1 MTINLSDTG
10 NKTHVPFMGRKIAFP
25 QWIIL
30 SSILLICGAGW
41 IWYSRP
47 IATEPHGGQLVMPH
61 AGFQAPDF
69 ELQTL
74 DGKTIKLSDLRGQAV
89 IINIWATWCPP
100 CRAEMP
106 ALQKV
111 YEEHR
116 ETVEILAINATYQD
130 SLDTVQ
136 EFARANNLS
145 LPILLDENGIV
156 AESYQ
161 LRSLPT
167 SFFIDPDG
175 IIQEVVIGGPM
186 SEALLQIRAEQ
197 LTSN

>member
-1 MTINLSDTG
+1 M
-10 NKTHVPFMGRKIAFP
+10 VRKITFP

-30 SSILLICGAGW
+30 SSVLLICGAGW

-47 IATEPHGGQLVMPH
+47 IATDPLGGQIAMPH

-74 DGKTIKLSDLRGQAV
+74 DGKTVKLSDLRGQAV

-116 ETVEILAINATYQD
+116 EKVEILAINATNQD

-136 EFARANNLS
+136 EFAQSNNLS
-145 LPILLDENGIV
+145 FPILLDENGLV

-167 SFFIDPDG
+167 SIFIDPSG
-175 IIQEVVIGGPM
+175 LIQEVVIGGPM

-197 LTSN
+197 LTSK